1 MTNALLITKIAESYN
16 PAYGQRRKTN
26 PPGDA
31 IHARLIKGFYTPVLA
46 PLLQNRWLIC
56 IFVTFGV
63 AQLMLV
69 FFGLTGWQCPI
80 YATLGVICPGCGLT
94 TAMTMLLQGH
104 WQPAVQTHAF
114 APVILIVLM
123 MMLVAMGLPIAYL
136 RKFSG
141 SVERLERKSG
151 ITAILL
157 LSMVVYWLLRIFDY
171 I

>member
-1 MTNALLITKIAESYN
+1 LQLQINKIAESYN
-16 PAYGQRRKTN
+16 PAYGQNRKAKTR
-26 PPGDA
+26 GDF
-31 IHARLIKGFYTPVLA
+31 INDRLIKGFFTPVLA

-56 IFVTFGV
+56 TFVAFGI

-69 FFGLTGWQCPI
+69 FFRLTGWQCPI
-80 YATLGVICPGCGLT
+80 YETLAVNCPGCGLT

-104 WQPAVQTHAF
+104 WHLAVQAHAF

-123 MMLVAMGLPIAYL
+123 MMLVAIGLPAANL
-136 RKFSG
+136 RKFS
-141 SVERLERKSG
+141 SRVERLERKTG

-157 LSMVVYWLLRIFDY
+157 LSMVIYWLLRIFDY